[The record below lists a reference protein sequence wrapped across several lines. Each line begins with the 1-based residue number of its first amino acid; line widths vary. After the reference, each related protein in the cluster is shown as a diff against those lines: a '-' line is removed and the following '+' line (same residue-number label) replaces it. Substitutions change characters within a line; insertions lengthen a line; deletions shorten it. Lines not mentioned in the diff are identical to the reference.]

1 VKVKLSYT
9 ADLEEIPEELVLL
22 FENIFNKSRA
32 FAHQAETADAL
43 LTDGDVEPALA
54 IMNKMRMT
62 MVEMDTRLADLS
74 SIAEGYLAY
83 RNKGVEDEA
92 SSGRPAMD
100 TTGGNALQ
108 GSEQPNGGEVQ

>member
-1 VKVKLSYT
+1 MKVKLSYT
-9 ADLEEIPEELVLL
+9 VDLEEIPEELVLL

-32 FAHQAETADAL
+32 FAYQAETVDAL

-62 MVEMDTRLADLS
+62 MVEIDTRLADLS

-83 RNKGVEDEA
+83 KDKGVEDET
-92 SSGRPAMD
+92 SSGRPAVD
-100 TTGGNALQ
+100 TTSGNALQ
-108 GSEQPNGGEVQ
+108 GTEQPNGSEVQ

>member
-1 VKVKLSYT
+1 MKVKLGYT
-9 ADLEEIPEELVLL
+9 VDLEDIPEELVLL
-22 FENIFNKSRA
+22 FENIFIKSRA

-83 RNKGVEDEA
+83 KNKGVEDET
-92 SSGRPAMD
+92 SSGRPTMD
-100 TTGGNALQ
+100 TAGDNAIQ
-108 GSEQPNGGEVQ
+108 GTEQPNGGEV